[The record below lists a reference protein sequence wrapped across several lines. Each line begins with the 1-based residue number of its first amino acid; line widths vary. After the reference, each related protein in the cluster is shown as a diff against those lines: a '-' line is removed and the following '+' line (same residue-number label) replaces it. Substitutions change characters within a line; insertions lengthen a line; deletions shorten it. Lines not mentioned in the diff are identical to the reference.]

1 VNQDVGAMAVV
12 GHDRAIYRSSRGIE
26 IRMERIGGPVVTQ
39 PCE

>member
-1 VNQDVGAMAVV
+1 VNQDVGAIALV
-12 GHDRAIYRSSRGIE
+12 GHDRAIYRSLGGIE